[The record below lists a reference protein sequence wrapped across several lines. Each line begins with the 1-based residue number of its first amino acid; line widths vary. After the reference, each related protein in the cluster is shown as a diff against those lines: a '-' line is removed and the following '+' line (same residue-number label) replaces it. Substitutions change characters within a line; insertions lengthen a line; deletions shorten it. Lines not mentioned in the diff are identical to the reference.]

1 MARAT
6 QRHLLCKSFSRSND
20 QTSPNST
27 TDGYLLSARARVQPR
42 TAPTNHSNM
51 SRLERTL
58 QLDMVGVIQ
67 ATLSP
72 LLNLA
77 ILTKLSC
84 DSVVRVFL
92 GLGRLLHCVFDA
104 QRFALTGK
112 KPRLEINV
120 FPDVDQ
126 KNGG

>member
-1 MARAT
+1 
-6 QRHLLCKSFSRSND
+6 
-20 QTSPNST
+20 
-27 TDGYLLSARARVQPR
+27 
-42 TAPTNHSNM
+42 M

-58 QLDMVGVIQ
+58 QLDMIGVIQ

-77 ILTKLSC
+77 ILTELPC

-92 GLGRLLHCVFDA
+92 GLDRLLHYVFDA

-120 FPDVDQ
+120 FPDVRPRKRGVRRD
-126 KNGG
+126 